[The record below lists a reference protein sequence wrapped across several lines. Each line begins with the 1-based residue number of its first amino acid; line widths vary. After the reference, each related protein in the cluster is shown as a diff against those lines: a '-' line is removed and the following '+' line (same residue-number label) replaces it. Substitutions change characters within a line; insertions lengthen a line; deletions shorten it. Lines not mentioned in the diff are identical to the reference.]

1 MRTATTNEKRLI
13 ARDLFSAEEKLHS
26 FSTYFQIYDSLTSPQ
41 YATVQVH
48 PSALN
53 SHDDIRRLALELRV
67 NPQNTR
73 KEFKNKVFPQPSTD
87 LDTVI
92 DQERAINIAVQL
104 MLMID
109 CSDKDRHY
117 EGYEVGG
124 FRPVS
129 WDSSERFTDFVRKVF
144 PIDVHDPEKVRTA
157 LKEKNALKCWKL
169 RKRAHIK
176 FLPTDNL
183 AEHLLYDPR
192 DNVIRLFR
200 QTAFLKAHL
209 RLSANQPIEFGIAES
224 LKLILTCIDRRTL
237 PPQLL
242 LETLHSLQC
251 ILFPP
256 VDEKSSRFL
265 ENIIQDTESS
275 FDPDCLLYE
284 GYTRPVPVNFEYHYW
299 GDRLAKLHHL
309 VTHPRSSHRIGQWI
323 QRNASE
329 RNTLFV
335 AILSLVLS
343 AFFGFLSVIL
353 GIFQAWVAYI
363 SWKTQLNTP
372 PAPS

>member
-1 MRTATTNEKRLI
+1 MRPATINEKKLV
-13 ARDLFSAEEKLHS
+13 AKDLFSAEEKIHS
-26 FSTYFQIYDSLTSPQ
+26 FSTYFQIYDRLMSPQ

-53 SHDDIRRLALELRV
+53 SHDDIRRLALELRA
-67 NPQNTR
+67 NPQSTR
-73 KEFKNKVFPQPSTD
+73 EEFRTKVFPNISTD
-87 LDTVI
+87 PESVI
-92 DQERAINIAVQL
+92 DQERAINVAVQI

-117 EGYEVGG
+117 EGYEIGG

-129 WDSSERFTDFVRKVF
+129 WNSSEQFADFVKKVF
-144 PIDVHDPEKVRTA
+144 PMDVHDQEKVRTA

-176 FLPTDNL
+176 FVSTDNI
-183 AEHLLYDPR
+183 AEHLLYDPQ
-192 DNVIRLFR
+192 DNVVRLFR

-209 RLSANQPIEFGIAES
+209 RLSASQPIQLGIAES
-224 LKLILTCIDRRTL
+224 LKLGTL

-242 LETLHSLQC
+242 LETLYSLQC

-256 VDEKSSRFL
+256 TDEKSSRFL
-265 ENIIQDTESS
+265 ENIIQEAEAS

-284 GYTRPVPVNFEYHYW
+284 GYNRPVPENFEYHYW
-299 GDRLAKLHHL
+299 GDRLAKLNHL

-329 RNTLFV
+329 RNALFV

-353 GIFQAWVAYI
+353 GMFQAWVAYM
-363 SWKTQLNTP
+363 SWKAQVN
-372 PAPS
+372 APQAP